1 MAEVH
6 GSCDDRFEGVR
17 AALAQ
22 HLDADELGASVAVD
36 LGGETVVDL
45 WGGFRDEERTTP
57 WTGDTIVNV
66 WSTTKCV
73 LSLAALMLVEQGEL
87 DLDAPVGD
95 YWPEFSAKGK
105 KGVLVR
111 HLMSHTSG
119 VPAWEQ
125 PFSVARHVRL
135 GDRDR
140 TAGRSSGRG
149 GSRGRRRVPRGRPGL
164 PRRRSGP
171 ADHRGHVPA
180 VRGRGDRP
188 VRWARTSRWA
198 PARTTGPDRA
208 ARRAAA
214 ARNRPRRSTRLDRGA
229 HLHRDRRCRSRRRLA
244 GVAGRRPRRAQRP
257 LQRPR
262 RAAGDAQADP
272 RRGDLLSPT
281 TVDRV
286 FDVQADGVDLVLEA
300 PFRFGIGYALT
311 PTPSVPYLP
320 SGRASFWGGWGG
332 SMVVMDLDRRL
343 TITYMMNRMAPGAP
357 RLRAQRGLHP
367 GGVRGAR
374 LTSGAGAAATM
385 MR

>member
-22 HLDADELGASVAVD
+22 HLDSDELGASVAVD
-36 LGGETVVDL
+36 LDGETVVDL
-45 WGGFRDEERTTP
+45 WGGYRDEARTTP
-57 WTGDTIVNV
+57 WTEDTIVNV

-105 KGVLVR
+105 KDVLVR
-111 HLMSHTSG
+111 HIMSHTSG

-125 PFSVARHVRL
+125 PFSI
-135 GDRDR
+135 RDMYEWE
-140 TAGRSSGRG
+140 TA
-149 GSRGRRRVPRGRPGL
+149 
-164 PRRRSGP
+164 
-171 ADHRGHVPA
+171 
-180 VRGRGDRP
+180 
-188 VRWARTSRWA
+188 
-198 PARTTGPDRA
+198 
-208 ARRAAA
+208 
-214 ARNRPRRSTRLDRGA
+214 
-229 HLHRDRRCRSRRRLA
+229 CERLA
-244 GVAGRRPRRAQRP
+244 RQRP
-257 LQRPR
+257 WWEPGTASGYHAANQGHLVGEVIRRITGVTFQAFVASEIAGPLGADFQVGAREQDWGRIAPLVPPPRPEVDPDADMTSIAMRTWNGPVMSTKATTSPEWRKADLGALNGHSDARGVLQVMRTLTLD
-262 RAAGDAQADP
+262 G
-272 RRGDLLSPT
+272 GDLLSPK

-320 SGRASFWGGWGG
+320 EGRVAFWGGWGG

-343 TITYMMNRMAPGAP
+343 TISYMMNRMSSGLLGSERSEAYI
-357 RLRAQRGLHP
+357 RA
-367 GGVRGAR
+367 VY
-374 LTSGAGAAATM
+374 AALG
-385 MR
+385 R